1 MSLLIRGTSSRAVVA
16 GEMIF
21 LLFCCSSA
29 INVQAQGKP
38 QPDIL
43 FLKDGEKLIGQVV
56 SADGATVTF
65 KSNLVGQVTIKWAD
79 VQEFQSPKKYA
90 VIPKSVRL
98 RKPVDTSKVAEGT
111 VALAG
116 PNLQVAPG
124 AEQPAQSVPLAGTG
138 HVMDDATFQKAI
150 SANPGFFQ
158 NWTGAIT
165 AGASLVQA
173 TQNSRDFNGAISLV
187 RTVPGESWLEP
198 QNRTLI
204 DFSTSYGEISQPNT
218 PTLKTDIYHADAER
232 DEYFSPSLYAFVQGA
247 FDHNFAQGLDLQQTY
262 SGGIGW
268 TVFKTGNAELD
279 LKGGVSFINQQ
290 FTVASANQTL
300 FGSIFGENYMRK
312 LPRGMVLVEALTITP
327 AWNNLNAFSAAF
339 STTLTAPVYKQLS
352 FSVGV
357 IDTYLNNPPPGF
369 KKNSLQFTSGL
380 TYAIP

>member
-1 MSLLIRGTSSRAVVA
+1 MGHLFRNNPLRAIFA
-16 GEMIF
+16 GGIIL

-29 INVQAQGKP
+29 TNIQAQAKP
-38 QPDIL
+38 QPDVL
-43 FLKDGEKLIGQVV
+43 LLKDGEKLIGQVV
-56 SADGATVTF
+56 STDGAAVTF
-65 KSNLVGQVTIKWAD
+65 KSNLAGQVTVKWAD
-79 VQEFQSPKKYA
+79 VQEFQSPRKYA

-98 RKPVDTSKVAEGT
+98 RKPVDTSKVAQGAIT
-111 VALAG
+111 LSG

-150 SANPGFFQ
+150 SAKPGFFQ
-158 NWTGAIT
+158 DWTGAIT

-232 DEYFSPSLYAFVQGA
+232 DEYFSPSLYAFAQGA

-279 LKGGVSFINQQ
+279 LKGGLSYIDQQ
-290 FTVASANQTL
+290 FAVSSANQTL
-300 FGSIFGENYMRK
+300 FGSVFGENYMRK

-327 AWNNLNAFSAAF
+327 AWNNLNAYSAAF
-339 STTLTAPVYKQLS
+339 STTLTAPIYKKLN
-352 FSVGV
+352 FSAGV